1 MRDAADLRFYS
12 KSTLRQHA
20 KQFDGAS
27 SRARTIHA
35 IFIRHN
41 RQF

>member
-12 KSTLRQHA
+12 KSTLKQHA
-20 KQFDGAS
+20 KQFQGAR
-27 SRARTIHA
+27 SRAHTIRA
-35 IFIRHN
+35 IFIRRH